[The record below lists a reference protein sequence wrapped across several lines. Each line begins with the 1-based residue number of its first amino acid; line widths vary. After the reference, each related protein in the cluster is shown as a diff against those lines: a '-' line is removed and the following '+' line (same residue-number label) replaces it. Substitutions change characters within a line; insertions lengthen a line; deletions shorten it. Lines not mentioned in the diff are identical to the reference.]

1 MLRNKT
7 TFKKRA
13 QCWRG
18 GNAAKSCRQKSTKI
32 KTIQPSHGVNGLAR
46 NRKNNHKF
54 FTKLLLDSLNDRV
67 GPLDQIFSTPKK
79 ILTNRLYIFL
89 GLAKLG
95 WGGL

>member
-1 MLRNKT
+1 ML
-7 TFKKRA
+7 A
-13 QCWRG
+13 G

-46 NRKNNHKF
+46 NRKNNHTF

-79 ILTNRLYIFL
+79 S
-89 GLAKLG
+89 
-95 WGGL
+95 